1 MPLKESKWVHAQW
14 AGQRATLTLIHLN
27 KEDEGMYTMRVVTK
41 SGYDTYSAYVFVKGW
56 CFHWG
61 GGARKTVC
69 EKQHSGPYANSLG
82 LCPKTFVQK
91 VYTSLH

>member
-1 MPLKESKWVHAQW
+1 MHTQW

-56 CFHWG
+56 CVYWG
-61 GGARKTVC
+61 VGQ
-69 EKQHSGPYANSLG
+69 EKLFAKNNIRGRMQ
-82 LCPKTFVQK
+82 TI
-91 VYTSLH
+91 